1 MSDDKLEKILA
12 TYKPVEE
19 KPGYV
24 WLDANHIVKQKTL
37 REVYEEEFNVGAH
50 ELSDS
55 NNEEIANDKD
65 AKYKRSC

>member
-12 TYKPVEE
+12 TYKPVEG

-24 WLDANHIVKQKTL
+24 WLDKNNIVKL
-37 REVYEEEFNVGAH
+37 EIIREVYEEEFNVGAH
-50 ELSDS
+50 ELSDL

-65 AKYKRSC
+65 VKYKRSC